1 MLDAQHYTRGL
12 ELLRRGTATNNST
25 ASRAGFGGDDVGH
38 AVSFGVERGKPLVV
52 AGDASAGTKLAAAL
66 GVSSG
71 AFAHVAGAD
80 SLDAAVER
88 DVNAALWPSTV
99 GYFLDQRLRG
109 VVIDAELRAIRRHF
123 VNYVR
128 SGGPLAPMRFG
139 RQPYGVLPVTS
150 LDRWSASASGEAPPR
165 AVRALQLLRDAFR
178 RALANVPRLE
188 GDDLDRDLI
197 AVLQTQP
204 VSTAF
209 SVRPVLGSE
218 LVENFSA
225 LMGTDLNAQWW
236 TAQADLARPTL
247 SVPGLPAVTPQGTS
261 LCSALVRP
269 FSGLLAQPSPYP
281 ALIAAAGAQ
290 QLRTDNF
297 PGVTPR
303 PLFDRLARH
312 GLLLEYSLAA
322 RRLNPQATPL
332 MTDELE
338 PELVDIRTQPT
349 VTLWRRLTARLV
361 GFDPPVEIGAYL
373 DKPESERD
381 PAVTDLAAIRQALRN
396 LATVDAATLDRLLR
410 ETLDLASH
418 RLDAWITSFA
428 TRRLEALHAAA
439 PNAVAIGG
447 FGWLEDLKPASARAS
462 DGYLQGPSPD
472 HAATAA
478 MLASGFLS
486 HRGRVAIVVCGR
498 SVVEARAA
506 GAATARRRPAR
517 RIAGGAARL
526 SHRTAAARGR
536 ARRVRS
542 AVPDAG
548 AARRRW
554 RDAQRL
560 SRRDAARSLAQ
571 SAIRDSIR
579 PWRRRPATPMPSI
592 TFSCRSTTRWTR

>member
-1 MLDAQHYTRGL
+1 MLPAR
-12 ELLRRGTATNNST
+12 
-25 ASRAGFGGDDVGH
+25 H
-38 AVSFGVERGKPLVV
+38 A
-52 AGDASAGTKLAAAL
+52 
-66 GVSSG
+66 
-71 AFAHVAGAD
+71 
-80 SLDAAVER
+80 
-88 DVNAALWPSTV
+88 
-99 GYFLDQRLRG
+99 
-109 VVIDAELRAIRRHF
+109 
-123 VNYVR
+123 
-128 SGGPLAPMRFG
+128 
-139 RQPYGVLPVTS
+139 
-150 LDRWSASASGEAPPR
+150 PR

-178 RALANVPRLE
+178 RALVNVPRLE

-236 TAQADLARPTL
+236 TAQADFARPTL

-269 FSGLLAQPSPYP
+269 FSGPLAQPSPYP

-297 PGVTPR
+297 PGGTPR

-381 PAVTDLAAIRQALRN
+381 PAVTDLAAIRQSLRN

-486 HRGRVAIVVCGR
+486 HRGQSQSSFAVDLSSKRVQQARQLLEGVRRGGSPAALLGYRIERLLHEAELDAFVQPFRTLAPLDADGGTRNVCHGATLLDLWRNQHTNPRFHQAVASATGDTHALDHVFMQVDDEVDALSDVLLTESVFQVGRGRRSNLVTSFDGIVRGE
-498 SVVEARAA
+498 SFAEAEVLKTPQTRRHLPPTPRGCPA
-506 GAATARRRPAR
+506 GCAGQFAMD
-517 RIAGGAARL
+517 GGAAI
-526 SHRTAAARGR
+526 ARGR
-536 ARRVRS
+536 WPNR
-542 AVPDAG
+542 G
-548 AARRRW
+548 
-554 RDAQRL
+554 
-560 SRRDAARSLAQ
+560 
-571 SAIRDSIR
+571 
-579 PWRRRPATPMPSI
+579 
-592 TFSCRSTTRWTR
+592 